1 MIAFGFVEDLEL
13 LDRWRSGDAEAG
25 NELFERHFESVHRFF
40 VNKAPVDAADLVQRT
55 FLACV
60 EARDRF
66 REESS
71 FRTFLFAI
79 AHHELLA
86 YWRKRARVELDPSI
100 SSLHDLDPSPSTLLA
115 RMAEERHLLE
125 ALRSIPIE
133 LQIALELF
141 YWEGLSGPELAAVL
155 EVPEGT
161 VRSRLRRGLTL
172 VRNRLAELE
181 QRPSRL
187 ATTLASLDGWARSI
201 GQALLELPAE

>member
-1 MIAFGFVEDLEL
+1 VEDLEL
-13 LDRWRSGDAEAG
+13 LDRWRGGDAEAG

-40 VNKAPVDAADLVQRT
+40 VNKAPSDAADLVQRT

-66 REESS
+66 REQSS

-79 AHHELLA
+79 AHHELMA
-86 YWRKRARVELDPSI
+86 HWRKRAKMELDPSV

-125 ALRSIPIE
+125 ALRTIPIE

-141 YWEGLSGPELAAVL
+141 YWEGLSGPELANVL

-161 VRSRLRRGLTL
+161 VRSRLRRGLVQL
-172 VRNRLAELE
+172 RDRLQELE

-201 GQALLELPAE
+201 GQALLDLPAE

>member
-1 MIAFGFVEDLEL
+1 VDDLEL
-13 LDRWRSGDAEAG
+13 LERWRGGDVSAG

-40 VNKAPVDAADLVQRT
+40 VNKAAADAPDLVQRT

-66 REESS
+66 REQAS

-86 YWRKRARVELDPSI
+86 HWRKRSRVQLDPSV

-125 ALRSIPIE
+125 ALRSIPLD
-133 LQIALELF
+133 LQVALELF
-141 YWEGLSGPELAAVL
+141 YWEGLSGPELASVL

-161 VRSRLRRGLTL
+161 VRSRIRRGLSL
-172 VRNRLAELE
+172 LRERLAELE
-181 QRPSRL
+181 QRPTRL
-187 ATTLASLDGWARSI
+187 ATTLANLDGWARSI

>member
-1 MIAFGFVEDLEL
+1 MEEDLEL
-13 LDRWRSGDAEAG
+13 LDRWRGGDVTAG

-40 VNKAPVDAADLVQRT
+40 VNKAPSDAADLVQRT

-66 REESS
+66 REQSS

-86 YWRKRARVELDPSI
+86 HWRKRARADLDPSI
-100 SSLHDLDPSPSTLLA
+100 SSLRDLDPSPSTLLA

-141 YWEGLSGPELAAVL
+141 YWEGLTGPELANVL
-155 EVPEGT
+155 DVPEGT
-161 VRSRLRRGLTL
+161 ARSRLRRGLQL
-172 VRNRLAELE
+172 LRDRLAELD
-181 QRPSRL
+181 QRPGRL
-187 ATTLASLDGWARSI
+187 ASTLASLDGWARSI